1 MFDDNKRELKSF
13 HELEKKG
20 EGVWSHFPRC
30 YGIQPTSR
38 GDGIVTDLIRDAD
51 GTISKTVRQYV
62 KVFGKTPELLTA
74 LESFYDLFRDYL
86 IVTRDILDHNLVV
99 QVGAKDLTIYM
110 IDGFGS
116 SEVIPFSRWF
126 RLLAQ
131 KKVNRKI
138 KRFIVRYDLMKD
150 ALQ

>member
-1 MFDDNKRELKSF
+1 
-13 HELEKKG
+13 
-20 EGVWSHFPRC
+20 
-30 YGIQPTSR
+30 
-38 GDGIVTDLIRDAD
+38 
-51 GTISKTVRQYV
+51 
-62 KVFGKTPELLTA
+62 

-99 QVGAKDLTIYM
+99 QVGAKDLTTYM

-116 SEVIPFSRWF
+116 SEVIPLSRWS
-126 RLLAQ
+126 RSLAQ

-138 KRFIVRYDLMKD
+138 KRFIVRYDLTKD